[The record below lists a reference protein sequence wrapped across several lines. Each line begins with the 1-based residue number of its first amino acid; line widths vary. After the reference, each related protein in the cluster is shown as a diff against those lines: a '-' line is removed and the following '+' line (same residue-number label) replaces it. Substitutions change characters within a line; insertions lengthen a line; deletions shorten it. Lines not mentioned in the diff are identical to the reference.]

1 LDYSEFKCT
10 WIEPA
15 SLRDIV
21 DETRNKYWPEG
32 TLPVDA
38 EGIVEFR
45 LRLDIEPI
53 KNLQLAIDIDAY
65 LKRDLSGIVVD
76 YDRYMEDKFANRMRF
91 SFAHELGHFF
101 LHKELYLKFGISSP
115 EEWKDFILNV
125 PENEYKS
132 FEWQANEFAGR
143 LLVPYQQLEAEVEK
157 AVEIL
162 KENNFIHF
170 LKVDP
175 DAVLSRISPVDL
187 PPFIV
192 PHPELDLLNR
202 SPVEWPQ
209 VQAVDNPMHCEV

>member
-1 LDYSEFKCT
+1 MDYSEFKCQ

-15 SLRDIV
+15 SLWNIA
-21 DETRNKYWPEG
+21 DEARIKYWPEAN
-32 TLPVDA
+32 LPVNA

-53 KNLQLAIDIDAY
+53 KNLLSTIDIDAY

-76 YDRYMEDKFANRMRF
+76 YDCYMNDRFANRMRF

-115 EEWKDFILNV
+115 EDWKDFILNV
-125 PENEYKS
+125 PENEYRN

-143 LLVPYQQLEAEVEK
+143 LLVPYPELETEMEK

-162 KENNFIHF
+162 KENNLVHF

-175 DAVLSRISPVDL
+175 DAVLSRISPMLCKPFGVSTEVIETRVKREHFWPPDL
-187 PPFIV
+187 
-192 PHPELDLLNR
+192 
-202 SPVEWPQ
+202 
-209 VQAVDNPMHCEV
+209 